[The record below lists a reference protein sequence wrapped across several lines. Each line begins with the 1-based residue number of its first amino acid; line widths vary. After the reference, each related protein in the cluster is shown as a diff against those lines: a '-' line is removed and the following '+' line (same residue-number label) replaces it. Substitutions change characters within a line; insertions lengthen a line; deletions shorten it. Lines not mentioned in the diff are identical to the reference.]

1 MNPTIIQAR
10 GITKQFDSFD
20 VLKGIDLDIPKGQI
34 TSIVGASGAGK
45 TTLLQILG
53 TLNTPD
59 SGTLRIENQEV
70 HALNR
75 KQLAAFRNQHI
86 GFIFQF
92 HRLLPEFTAL
102 ENVLMPAWIAG
113 RNDKEAENYATQLLV
128 DLGLRDHLQQ
138 SPSTLSGGE
147 QQRVAAAR
155 ALMNQPSVVLADE
168 PTGNLDSG
176 NADSL
181 FDLFIELRDSVK
193 QTFIVVTHNEKLAER
208 GDQVIKL
215 ADGKLI

>member
-1 MNPTIIQAR
+1 M
-10 GITKQFDSFD
+10 
-20 VLKGIDLDIPKGQI
+20 LKGIDLDIPKGQI

-59 SGTLRIENQEV
+59 SGTLRIDNQDV
-70 HALNR
+70 HTLNQ

-113 RNDKEAENYATQLLV
+113 RNDKEAEGYATKLLV
-128 DLGLRDHLQQ
+128 DLGLQDNLQQ

-181 FDLFIELRDSVK
+181 IDLFEELRDRVK
-193 QTFIVVTHNEKLAER
+193 QTFIVVTHNEKLAQR
-208 GDQVIKL
+208 GDHVIKL
-215 ADGKLI
+215 SDGKLI

>member
-1 MNPTIIQAR
+1 MIEAL

-59 SGTLRIENQEV
+59 SGTLRIDNQDV
-70 HALNR
+70 HTLNQ

-113 RNDKEAENYATQLLV
+113 RNDKEAEGYATKLLV
-128 DLGLRDHLQQ
+128 DLGLQDNLQQ

-181 FDLFIELRDSVK
+181 IDLFEELRDRVK
-193 QTFIVVTHNEKLAER
+193 QTFIVVTHNEKLAQR
-208 GDQVIKL
+208 GDHVIKL
-215 ADGKLI
+215 SDGKLI

>member
-1 MNPTIIQAR
+1 MIQAR
-10 GITKQFDSFD
+10 GIAKKFGSFE
-20 VLKGIDLDIPKGQI
+20 VLKGIDLDIPKGEI

-59 SGTLRIENQEV
+59 AGTLRIGGQEV

-75 KQLAAFRNQHI
+75 KQLAAFRNQHV

-113 RNDKEAENYATQLLV
+113 NDGKEYEQYATQLLV
-128 DLGLRDHLQQ
+128 DLGLQDHLKQ

-155 ALMNQPSVVLADE
+155 ALMNRPSVVLADE

-181 FDLFIELRDSVK
+181 FDLFVELRDRVQ
-193 QTFIVVTHNEKLAER
+193 QTFIVVTHHEKLAQR
-208 GDQVIKL
+208 GDHLIKL
-215 ADGKLI
+215 ADGKLV

>member
-1 MNPTIIQAR
+1 MNATMIEAR

-59 SGTLRIENQEV
+59 SGTLRIDNQDV
-70 HALNR
+70 HTLNQ

-113 RNDKEAENYATQLLV
+113 RNDKEAEGYATKLLV
-128 DLGLRDHLQQ
+128 DLGLQDNLQQ

-155 ALMNQPSVVLADE
+155 ALMNKPSVVLADE

-181 FDLFIELRDSVK
+181 IDLFEELRDRVK
-193 QTFIVVTHNEKLAER
+193 QTFIVVTHNEKLAQR
-208 GDQVIKL
+208 GDHVIKL
-215 ADGKLI
+215 SDGKLI

>member
-1 MNPTIIQAR
+1 
-10 GITKQFDSFD
+10 

-59 SGTLRIENQEV
+59 SGTLRIDNQDV
-70 HALNR
+70 HTLNQ

-113 RNDKEAENYATQLLV
+113 RNDKEAEGYATKLLV
-128 DLGLRDHLQQ
+128 DLGLQDNLQQ

-181 FDLFIELRDSVK
+181 IDLFEELRDRVK
-193 QTFIVVTHNEKLAER
+193 QTFIVVTHNEKLAQR
-208 GDQVIKL
+208 GDHVIKL
-215 ADGKLI
+215 SDGKLI

>member
-1 MNPTIIQAR
+1 
-10 GITKQFDSFD
+10 
-20 VLKGIDLDIPKGQI
+20 
-34 TSIVGASGAGK
+34 
-45 TTLLQILG
+45 
-53 TLNTPD
+53 
-59 SGTLRIENQEV
+59 
-70 HALNR
+70 
-75 KQLAAFRNQHI
+75 
-86 GFIFQF
+86 
-92 HRLLPEFTAL
+92 
-102 ENVLMPAWIAG
+102 MPAWIAG
-113 RNDKEAENYATQLLV
+113 RTDREAEDYATQLLV
-128 DLGLRDHLQQ
+128 DLGLQDHLQQ